1 MGWWTQNKLART
13 NEWIGGV
20 GLVARKLAQKTMVG
34 LDMPSSLSNENLQM
48 VCLVH
53 QLSLGGDL
61 RICPTL
67 LMIGEVLLGRENKA
81 ILPTYHEITTYVC
94 EIKL

>member
-1 MGWWTQNKLART
+1 
-13 NEWIGGV
+13 
-20 GLVARKLAQKTMVG
+20 
-34 LDMPSSLSNENLQM
+34 
-48 VCLVH
+48 
-53 QLSLGGDL
+53 LGGDL
-61 RICPTL
+61 RICRTL